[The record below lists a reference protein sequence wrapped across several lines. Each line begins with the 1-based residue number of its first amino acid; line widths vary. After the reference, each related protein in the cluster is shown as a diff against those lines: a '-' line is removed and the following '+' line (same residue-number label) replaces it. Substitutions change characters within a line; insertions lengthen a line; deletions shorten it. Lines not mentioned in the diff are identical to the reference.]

1 METNKLTREIV
12 IERLKKARI
21 RKAKAV
27 EEAKQILTD
36 ICIKETGKAPTH
48 FEVL

>member
-1 METNKLTREIV
+1 METSKLTREIV
-12 IERLKKARI
+12 IERLRKTRE

-36 ICIKETGKAPTH
+36 ICVRETGKAPTH